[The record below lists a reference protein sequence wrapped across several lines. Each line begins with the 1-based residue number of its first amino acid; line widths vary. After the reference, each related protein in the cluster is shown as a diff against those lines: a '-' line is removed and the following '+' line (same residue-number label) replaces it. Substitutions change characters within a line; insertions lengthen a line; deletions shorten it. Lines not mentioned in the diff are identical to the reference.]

1 MANMKAYRDAQIS
14 LFQSAV
20 SEVVEKH
27 SGNQLLSEGG
37 PAIPVRTTTD
47 DPMLEAVASYADAAT
62 MDAMPESAAP
72 ETLGI
77 LDGAKYC
84 VNLSLK
90 LGEALGKALLS
101 GNQQEI
107 QRYRDQ

>member
-20 SEVVEKH
+20 SEVVERH
-27 SGNQLLSEGG
+27 SGNQLLSVGG
-37 PAIPVRTTTD
+37 TPIPVRATTD
-47 DPMLEAVASYADAAT
+47 DPMLEAVANYADAAGSGRR
-62 MDAMPESAAP
+62 PQSAAP

-84 VNLSLK
+84 ANMSIK
-90 LGEALGKALLS
+90 LGEALGKALIT
-101 GNQQEI
+101 GDQQEI
-107 QRYRDQ
+107 